1 MIQFLLKKQTKIQ
14 LWDGIEDFP
23 HRNYMKFNKEMM
35 RANEVGSSPSDIMK
49 RIGKA
54 LSFNK
59 HGQKDKVAKE
69 LTNAQLAYNYMMNEI
84 DPEGLALAALTK
96 SIGGVPC
103 DDFTTS
109 GLMNTLEK
117 LQDLGITKKQVTDY
131 TQTVK
136 KNLSKNS
143 KFSFLKTFLGRISR
157 SIRR

>member
-1 MIQFLLKKQTKIQ
+1 MIQFLLKKQTVQ
-14 LWDGIEDFP
+14 LWDDIEDLP
-23 HRNYMKFNKEMM
+23 HRNYMKFNKEIM
-35 RANEVGSSPSDIMK
+35 RANEVGASPSDIMK

-84 DPEGLALAALTK
+84 DPEGLALAAITK

-117 LQDLGITKKQVTDY
+117 LQDLGVTKKQVTHY

-143 KFSFLKTFLGRISR
+143 KFSFLKTLLEKMSR
-157 SIRR
+157 SIQR

>member
-1 MIQFLLKKQTKIQ
+1 MIQFFLKKQTKIQ
-14 LWDGIEDFP
+14 LWDSIEDLP

-35 RANEVGSSPSDIMK
+35 RDNEVGSSPSDIMK
-49 RIGKA
+49 RISKA

-59 HGQKDKVAKE
+59 HGQKEKVAKE
-69 LTNAQLAYNYMMNEI
+69 LSNAQLAYNYLMNEI

-103 DDFTTS
+103 NDFTTA

-143 KFSFLKTFLGRISR
+143 KFSFLKTLLEKMLS